1 MDALGALV
9 NVPAPE
15 EFIPTGAVVTLV
27 VRPEMV
33 EVDAAQPHAE
43 AIVRRSAYL
52 GNVVEYDLEVGDHLL
67 TVAEHDPRHAQVHEE
82 GSAVPIRL
90 VEDCLYV
97 LANPDD

>member
-1 MDALGALV
+1 M
-9 NVPAPE
+9 
-15 EFIPTGAVVTLV
+15 VTLV

-67 TVAEHDPRHAQVHEE
+67 TVAEHDPRHTHVHEE
-82 GSAVPIRL
+82 GSVVPIRL